1 METLKTSNDVPE
13 EITQGLKNGTH
24 RQRGGSII
32 KLATHIADAGIETA
46 KMFVEDGDARANLR
60 LAEKVVGF
68 VRELPGPSGQA
79 TSALLSASPDAQTLN
94 LAISTMQFSVII
106 SKLNK
111 IEKKMQEFQEV
122 LGSVNQKLDLTFYA
136 KFKAA
141 LDLAGHSFTMQNP
154 ENRKSSAWEAIGRFK
169 EAQEFYKEMVAQE
182 VTAGSLAAADY
193 LSSLNLAFVTEVR
206 CYLELNEIPTAFD
219 RLSMAFHHIKPH
231 YARYI
236 KTLLS
241 SNPAAYLHPSLK
253 NDIRLDEL
261 TKVLNWL
268 DPAAGN
274 EKQVFEALREDIFE
288 IAKNAEPWKKS
299 LPPAVMFPAVRE
311 KMREKSQAKPLVK
324 TLFSSKLPSA
334 FDLKSLNQATQ
345 DIFGKMSAEVSKLF
359 PTSAV
364 FHLLGPSFQIIQ
376 LLIED
381 CDRLAAYLSEIE
393 AIKNRGMDFHEWQ
406 KLKPSEPAPNADTM
420 YISLT

>member
-1 METLKTSNDVPE
+1 MQTLKSSNDIPDEVK
-13 EITQGLKNGTH
+13 QGLKDGTH
-24 RQRGGSII
+24 QQRGGSIV

-46 KMFVEDGDARANLR
+46 KMFVESGDVHANLR

-68 VRELPGPSGQA
+68 VRELPVSGQ
-79 TSALLSASPDAQTLN
+79 TTTALMSASPDAQALN
-94 LAISTMQFSVII
+94 LAISTMQFSIII
-106 SKLNK
+106 SKLNR

-141 LDLAGHSFTMQNP
+141 LDLAGHSFTMQSS

-169 EAQEFYKEMVAQE
+169 EAQEFYKEMVVQE
-182 VTAGSLAAADY
+182 VNIGSLAAADY

-219 RLSMAFHHIKPH
+219 RLSMALHHIKPH
-231 YARYI
+231 YAQYI
-236 KTLLS
+236 NTLLT

-253 NDIRLDEL
+253 NDIRLSEL

-268 DPAAGN
+268 DPTAGN
-274 EKQVFEALREDIFE
+274 EKQVFESLREDIFE
-288 IAKNAEPWKKS
+288 VAKNAEAWKKS
-299 LPPAVMFPAVRE
+299 LPPAVMFPAVQE
-311 KMREKSQAKPLVK
+311 KMRERSQAKPLVK
-324 TLFSSKLPSA
+324 TLFSSKRPSA

-345 DIFGKMSAEVSKLF
+345 DIFGKMSAEVSRFF
-359 PTSAV
+359 PTAEV
-364 FHLLGPSFQIIQ
+364 FHLLVPSFQVIE

-381 CDRLAAYLSEIE
+381 CDRLTAYLAEIDTM
-393 AIKNRGMDFHEWQ
+393 KNLGMDFHEWQ
-406 KLKPSEPAPNADTM
+406 KLKPSEPDVGAGMM